1 LFFCFWLLPRRR
13 RIAQL
18 FALTTPQHVTLHL
31 LLVFLSTM
39 VLLHK
44 AIAWPSATHGLLI
57 LVALMVSLPQL
68 VVLATVGVAADTT

>member
-1 LFFCFWLLPRRR
+1 
-13 RIAQL
+13 
-18 FALTTPQHVTLHL
+18 
-31 LLVFLSTM
+31 M

-57 LVALMVSLPQL
+57 LVALMVSLPHL